1 MGNKPCAEVQPQ
13 AKIIAM
19 SLTFAVEQIPLAADT
34 DGVIRVAGTRL
45 PLDNIIIAF
54 NQGATAEEIVQRFPV
69 VDLADVYAVIS
80 YYLHHRAEV
89 DAYLDARQTRATEI
103 KKQNEAQFDS
113 RGIRERL
120 IARSDN
126 GV

>member
-1 MGNKPCAEVQPQ
+1 MPALNPQ
-13 AKIIAM
+13 AKISAM
-19 SLTFAVEQIPLAADT
+19 SLTFAVEQVPLATDK

-80 YYLHHRAEV
+80 YYLHHRAEIDV
-89 DAYLDARQTRATEI
+89 YLQMRQEKANEI
-103 KKQNEAQFDS
+103 RKQHEAQFDP
-113 RGIRERL
+113 RGIREKL
-120 IARSDN
+120 LARRSKNDL
-126 GV
+126 

>member
-1 MGNKPCAEVQPQ
+1 MQPQ
-13 AKIIAM
+13 AKITAM

-54 NQGATAEEIVQRFPV
+54 NQGATAEEIVQRFPI

-89 DAYLDARQTRATEI
+89 DAYLEARQAKATEI
-103 KKQNEAQFDS
+103 RKQNEAQFDS

-120 IARSDN
+120 IARSDS
-126 GV
+126 